1 MTAKAYIIIDT
12 ITTETELTTLLSNN
26 SVPCVRLA
34 NKGDDPEDLRK
45 KCDQFR
51 LICHN
56 LEVPFILEDNYEM
69 AKSLGLDGV
78 HLNRDNQD
86 SENII
91 KMATD
96 EFMIGVDCGHS
107 RHAGLISAEM
117 GASYISFKMPNN
129 QSESE
134 SSIIETELFE
144 WWHQTVE
151 ISLVAEGCNTLQQM
165 SAVLKVSDFI
175 SISPTEWRNN
185 KHFSKINHL
194 LN

>member
-1 MTAKAYIIIDT
+1 M
-12 ITTETELTTLLSNN
+12 
-26 SVPCVRLA
+26 V
-34 NKGDDPEDLRK
+34 
-45 KCDQFR
+45 
-51 LICHN
+51 
-56 LEVPFILEDNYEM
+56 
-69 AKSLGLDGV
+69 
-78 HLNRDNQD
+78 
-86 SENII
+86 
-91 KMATD
+91 TD

-144 WWHQTVE
+144 WWHHTVE

-175 SISPTEWRNN
+175 SISPYPESEIEPLVPSFN
-185 KHFSKINHL
+185 SVLSIEVV
-194 LN
+194 

>member
-1 MTAKAYIIIDT
+1 MTAKAYIIVDT
-12 ITTETELTTLLSNN
+12 ITTETELTTLLSNY
-26 SVPCVRLA
+26 SVPCVRLTY
-34 NKGDDPEDLRK
+34 NGDEPENLRK

-51 LICHN
+51 LICHDM
-56 LEVPFILEDNYEM
+56 EVPFILEDNYEI

-86 SENII
+86 AENII

-117 GASYISFKMPNN
+117 GASYISFKIPKN
-129 QSESE
+129 QNESE

-165 SAVLKVSDFI
+165 SAVLKISDFI
-175 SISPTEWRNN
+175 SISPTDWRNN
-185 KHFSKINHL
+185 EHFSKINDL
-194 LN
+194 LS

>member
-1 MTAKAYIIIDT
+1 MTAKAYIIVDT
-12 ITTETELTTLLSNN
+12 ITTETELTNFLSNY
-26 SVPCVRLA
+26 SVPCVRLTYD
-34 NKGDDPEDLRK
+34 GDEPEDLRK

-51 LICHN
+51 LICHSM
-56 LEVPFILEDNYEM
+56 EVPFILEDNYEM

-78 HLNRDNQD
+78 HLNRNNQD
-86 SENII
+86 AENII

-117 GASYISFKMPNN
+117 GASYISFKISNN
-129 QSESE
+129 QNEPD
-134 SSIIETELFE
+134 SSIIETDLFE
-144 WWHQTVE
+144 WWHQTIE

-165 SAVLKVSDFI
+165 SKLLKISDFI
-175 SISPTEWRNN
+175 SISPNNWRNLS
-185 KHFSKINHL
+185 HFDKINGL